1 MTNLQT
7 VRRNEQSL
15 VTELSRQVEGRDP
28 LYADLLAAL
37 GREARVLEQVI
48 EDLDSESRAEDSV
61 VGPSNEAAGPSRTS
75 RPRDA
80 SEPIVDEMLED
91 CVEESENSQVDSE
104 GSGGV
109 EGASGSGGSSSG
121 SETGSSGG
129 EAVQTKKSKT
139 R

>member
-37 GREARVLEQVI
+37 EREARVLEQVVG
-48 EDLDSESRAEDSV
+48 DLDSESRAADSV
-61 VGPSNEAAGPSRTS
+61 AGPSTNEPAGPSRTS

-80 SEPIVDEMLED
+80 SEPIVDSMLED
-91 CVEESENSQVDSE
+91 LVGESE
-104 GSGGV
+104 
-109 EGASGSGGSSSG
+109 
-121 SETGSSGG
+121 G
-129 EAVQTKKSKT
+129 EVVQTKKGKT
-139 R
+139 RRHRSSR